1 MVMKIGIDISQIVH
15 EGTGVANYV
24 RKLVAALT
32 KIDRQNEYVLFGS
45 SLRKRFIFEQYFLA
59 IKEKN
64 VRLVTIPIPPTI
76 LDILWNKWHVAPIE
90 WITGPIDIFW
100 SSDWTQPPLVKGIG
114 VTTVHDV
121 SFLRY
126 PETFAKQIIDVHKR
140 RLERVRS
147 TCRMILC
154 DSQATKKDLIELL
167 NFPEKKL
174 QVVYPG
180 L

>member
-24 RKLVAALT
+24 RKLVAALI
-32 KIDRQNEYVLFGS
+32 KADRQNEYILFGS
-45 SLRKRFIFEQYFLA
+45 SLRKRYVFDQYFQE
-59 IKEKN
+59 IKTNN
-64 VRLVTIPIPPTI
+64 VRLVIIPIPPTI

-100 SSDWTQPPLVKGIG
+100 SSDWTQPPLAKAIG

-126 PETFAKQIIDVHKR
+126 PETFAQQIIDVHKR

-147 TCRMILC
+147 NCRFVFC
-154 DSQATKKDLIELL
+154 DSETTRRDLIELL
-167 NFPEKKL
+167 KFPKRKL
-174 QVVYPG
+174 HVVYPG